1 MGAPVSIIVNTVGAT
16 PWKNLDWY
24 RNPFAAEIDCT
35 VTGTV
40 TFNLELTN
48 SDYLTPGTTV
58 IVQPTTVVAA
68 SASVRY
74 ALTSPTRAWR
84 INMTAGT
91 GSIAV
96 EAIQA
101 GL

>member
-1 MGAPVSIIVNTVGAT
+1 MGKTVSIVATGVGST
-16 PWKNLDWY
+16 PWHNLDWY

-48 SDYLTPGTTV
+48 SEYLKAGTTV
-58 IVQPTTVVAA
+58 IVQPTAVVAA
-68 SASVRY
+68 TASVRTP
-74 ALTSPTRAWR
+74 LSSPTRAWR
-84 INMTAGT
+84 LTITAGT
-91 GSIAV
+91 GSVTV